1 MKKIALIV
9 LLVLPVSLLAQ
20 NAKIKFDISRGIGDI
35 DPKIYGVFMEPIHF
49 SGKRMGLPDTV
60 SFNTISADIISQ
72 SGDFDGKAEVSL
84 MSANDLNE
92 AFTLNK
98 KDKYI
103 PSVKEIKTE
112 KNKAVCLFPAHSFTQ
127 IKNKKKKQI
136 VN

>member
-9 LLVLPVSLLAQ
+9 LLVLPVSLFAQ
-20 NAKIKFDISRGIGDI
+20 NAKIKFDISREIGDI

-92 AFTLNK
+92 AFTF
-98 KDKYI
+98 DKQDQYI
-103 PSVKEIKTE
+103 PTVKEINTE
-112 KNKAVCLFPAHSFTQ
+112 KNRTVCLFPAHSFTQ
-127 IKNKKKKQI
+127 IKVGIKNKL
-136 VN
+136 